1 MTVLN
6 LLRHRRPSI
15 RRPAM
20 SNDFEDADFP
30 LPVALLMQDRWDDAY
45 SYLLNETKLTLAGRL
60 LAMPDDVPFD
70 PTTAAR
76 AVLQKAILSLIESLA
91 GHGERES
98 GLLSLAWRM
107 LTVDPQKPDTFVAVM
122 PPLAFMA
129 KHYFTEVTDTKLL
142 AEIEATKLRE
152 QIDARLRVWWRAADG
167 KYKDSHV
174 SMFRIAAVD
183 TRPSA
188 IGIDD
193 PDVATDSPQ
202 QPEVKGPSVVV
213 MKKPGAVT
221 KGLPNDWKDMI
232 GQAIQLVVCA
242 DAAAVR
248 RDLYAEYPHATQA
261 IDLLTRDMRDGQP
274 VRLRPALLVGPPGS
288 GKSRLV
294 RRLGEILGLY
304 TYRYDAAVVA
314 DNMFGG
320 LSKGWGSAHPSVPAR
335 AVQTSMQ
342 ANPIVMVDE
351 VEKAA
356 DSTHNGNLWHS
367 MVPFL
372 ERETSARYRDGG
384 IDAELDLSHVNH
396 VATANAVDRLPSP
409 LRDRYR
415 MIRVPSPTLAH
426 LPALA
431 VQVMRDLA
439 RDDDARAHDDPLAED
454 ELDIIGRAW
463 ARERFS
469 MRKLQRLVAA
479 TLDARDACAPRH

>member
-15 RRPAM
+15 GRPAM
-20 SNDFEDADFP
+20 NSDFEAANLP
-30 LPVALLMQDRWDDAY
+30 LPIALLLLDRWDDAY
-45 SYLLNETKLTLAGRL
+45 AYLLNETKLTLAGRFL
-60 LAMPDDVPFD
+60 VMPESIKYD
-70 PTTAAR
+70 PTIVDREPLRQAMLLFA
-76 AVLQKAILSLIESLA
+76 ESLA
-91 GHGERES
+91 GHGERDR
-98 GLLSLAWRM
+98 GLLALAWRM
-107 LTVDPQKPDTFVAVM
+107 LTVDPQKPDTFAAVM
-122 PPLAFMA
+122 PPLAFLA
-129 KHYFTEVTDTKLL
+129 KHFTDVTD
-142 AEIEATKLRE
+142 TKLRE

-167 KYKDSHV
+167 KYKDSDV
-174 SMFRIAAVD
+174 SMFRIADVD

-188 IGIDD
+188 LCIDD

-213 MKKPGAVT
+213 LSKAGAVT
-221 KGLPNDWKDMI
+221 KGLANDWKSMI
-232 GQAIQLVVCA
+232 GQAIPLVVCA

-248 RDLYAEYPHATQA
+248 RDLYVEYPHATQA
-261 IDLLTRDMRDGQP
+261 IDLLTRDLRDDQP
-274 VRLRPALLVGPPGS
+274 VRLRPTLLVGPPGG

-304 TYRYDAAVVA
+304 MYRYDATAVA

-351 VEKAA
+351 IEKAA
-356 DSTHNGNLWHS
+356 DSTYNGNLWHS
-367 MVPFL
+367 LVPFL
-372 ERETSARYRDGG
+372 EKETSSRYREVG

-439 RDDDARAHDDPLAED
+439 RDDDARSYDEPLAGD